1 MSQDTISGS
10 SSSTP
15 SVDDPITSVVDFI
28 KAVEAARNDPFSGDR
43 GTEVFYRGHANGTW
57 SLKPSIVR
65 SDEGIK
71 NEHSLFR
78 DMVARVPRDFS
89 ECKSALDYL
98 VHMQHYGLP
107 TRLLDV
113 TTNPLVALY
122 FACQP
127 AGDTTVPG
135 IVAAAFDAS
144 NAVAFDAATYVDID
158 SEGNPG
164 IYNNADVEYL
174 LSSVGIISGVLTASN
189 TGRKEDPIGDR
200 MLRCIVDPLEKEFP
214 DLADM
219 MKEGVAAG
227 KRAAVEA
234 GPKDGLVYLFS
245 VPEDRVKHYD
255 SDTVS
260 VLANLAKC
268 NDIEMDLDGDLDI
281 QVIEE
286 GGWHMKPKDPSL
298 GAFNNQDGIQILLH
312 QIREEKSYF
321 QPLIDPC
328 DLCRTLLVKAKHGNP
343 RIVNQAG
350 AFFLFGLKCTPDI
363 WGGIKL
369 FKGRGEIVPAVPEEW
384 IQKRLII
391 PKECKVDILR
401 ELALLGITDSYIY
414 PGMEQYAKEL
424 KEKYKLGK

>member
-10 SSSTP
+10 SSSTS

-28 KAVEAARNDPFSGDR
+28 KALEAVKNDPFSGDE
-43 GTEVFYRGHANGTW
+43 GTEIFYRGHADESW
-57 SLKPSIVR
+57 DLKPSIVR
-65 SDEGIK
+65 SDKGIE

-78 DMVARVPRDFS
+78 DMVARMPRDFS

-127 AGDTTVPG
+127 AGDTTVSG
-135 IVAAAFDAS
+135 IVNAAFDAAYS
-144 NAVAFDAATYVDID
+144 VAFDAMYDVGVD
-158 SEGNPG
+158 SEGNE
-164 IYNNADVEYL
+164 IICCDNNPTKEYL
-174 LSSVGIISGVLTASN
+174 LSSVGIVAGVLTASN
-189 TGRKEDPIGDR
+189 TRCQEDPIADR
-200 MLRCIVDPLEKEFP
+200 MLSCIVDPLAKEFP
-214 DLADM
+214 DLVG
-219 MKEGVAAG
+219 KIREGVAAG

-268 NDIEMDLDGDLDI
+268 NDMEIGLDKGLAAK
-281 QVIEE
+281 VIEE
-286 GGWHMKPKDPSL
+286 GDMHMKRNDPDL
-298 GAFNNQDGIQILLH
+298 AIFNNKDGIQILLH

-321 QPLIDPC
+321 QPLIDPF
-328 DLCRTLLVKAKHGNP
+328 DLCRTFLVKAKHGNP

-350 AFFLFGLKCTPDI
+350 AFFLFGLKRTCA
-363 WGGIKL
+363 GFEEYL
-369 FKGRGEIVPAVPEEW
+369 EKGKGEEVPRVPAQWV
-384 IQKRLII
+384 KRKLIV
-391 PKECKVDILR
+391 PKECKADILK

-424 KEKYKLGK
+424 KKKYEL

>member
-10 SSSTP
+10 PSSWS

-28 KAVEAARNDPFSGDR
+28 KAVEAAKNDPFAGNE
-43 GTEVFYRGHANGTW
+43 GTEVFYRGHADESWN
-57 SLKPSIVR
+57 LKPSIVR
-65 SDEGIK
+65 SNEGIK
-71 NEHSLFR
+71 KEHSLFR

-127 AGDTTVPG
+127 AGDATVPG
-135 IVAAAFDAS
+135 IVAEAFDAA
-144 NAVAFDAATYVDID
+144 NAVAFDAAIYVDID
-158 SEGNPG
+158 SEGNPD

-174 LSSVGIISGVLTASN
+174 LSSVGIVSGVLTASN
-189 TGRKEDPIGDR
+189 TGFKEDPIADR
-200 MLRCIVDPLEKEFP
+200 MLSCIVDPLAKEFP
-214 DLADM
+214 DLAG
-219 MKEGVAAG
+219 KIREGVAAG

-268 NDIEMDLDGDLDI
+268 NDMEIGLDKGLAAK
-281 QVIEE
+281 VIEE
-286 GGWHMKPKDPSL
+286 GDMHMKRNDPDL
-298 GAFNNQDGIQILLH
+298 AIFNNKDGIQILLH

-321 QPLIDPC
+321 QPLIDPF
-328 DLCRTLLVKAKHGNP
+328 DLCRTFLVKAKHGNP

-350 AFFLFGLKCTPDI
+350 AFFLFGLKLLSPFGDESKCLT
-363 WGGIKL
+363 
-369 FKGRGEIVPAVPEEW
+369 KGYGEAVPRVPDKW
-384 IQKRLII
+384 IKKKLII
-391 PKECKVDILR
+391 PKECKADILR

-424 KEKYKLGK
+424 KKKYEL